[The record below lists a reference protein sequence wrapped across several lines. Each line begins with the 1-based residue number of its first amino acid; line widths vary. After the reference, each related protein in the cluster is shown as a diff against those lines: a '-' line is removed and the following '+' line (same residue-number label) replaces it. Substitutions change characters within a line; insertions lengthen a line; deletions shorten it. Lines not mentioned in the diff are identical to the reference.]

1 MWRLTDEQR
10 ARRERIR
17 EFALEEVRPRMLEID
32 ESCDYP
38 FDVHDAMKREELIGL
53 AIPEEYGGAGTNSV
67 TFCSYIEELA
77 KVSATASLMAAYV
90 KLTALPIVL
99 AGSEAQKKRF
109 LPPLASGEV
118 LGSYALTEPGVGSDP
133 AALQT
138 RAEKRGEVWVL
149 NGEKRFIGNAGL
161 ADTYVVFART
171 GDAGSKGISAF
182 VVPGD
187 ADGLSVERLRT
198 MGMPGWRLGAPRF
211 EDVEVPEE
219 NLLGAVGDGF
229 KIAMKTFDH
238 SRPTVA
244 AQSVG
249 VGQGAIDLALDY
261 ALRRHAFGQPLFA
274 HEGIQFKL
282 AALEAEVAA
291 ARALAYQAATFVDE
305 GNPRVSKI
313 SAAAKLFASDVAM
326 RATTEAVQ
334 VLGGNGYL
342 KDFPAER
349 MMRDAKVLQIYEG
362 ANEIQAL
369 VIARQM
375 LEQAQERDP
384 IWPESMPGA
393 EGIATGEEAPS
404 PKEQRE
410 GAGAQA

>member
-1 MWRLTDEQR
+1 VDDT
-10 ARRERIR
+10 
-17 EFALEEVRPRMLEID
+17 
-32 ESCDYP
+32 CDYP
-38 FDVHDAMKREELIGL
+38 FDVHKALSRAGYIGL
-53 AIPEEYGGAGTNSV
+53 AIPEEYGGGGAGSV
-67 TFCSYIEELA
+67 EFCAYIEELA

-90 KLTALPIVL
+90 KLTSLPIML
-99 AGSEAQKKRF
+99 AGSDEQKKRF
-109 LPPLASGEV
+109 LPGLASGEQ
-118 LGSYALTEPGVGSDP
+118 LGSYALTEPAVGSDP

-138 RAEKRGEVWVL
+138 TAEKHGDTWVL
-149 NGEKRFIGNAGL
+149 NGQKRFIGNAGL
-161 ADTYVVFART
+161 SDTYVVFART
-171 GDAGSKGISAF
+171 GDPGSKGISAF

-187 ADGLSVERLRT
+187 SDGLSVERLRT
-198 MGMPGWRLGAPRF
+198 MGMPGWQLGAPKF
-211 EDVEVPEE
+211 EDVEVPDE
-219 NLLGAVGDGF
+219 NLLGNEGDGF

-244 AQSVG
+244 SQSVG
-249 VGQGAIDLALDY
+249 VGQGAIDMALDY
-261 ALRRHAFGQPLFA
+261 AVRRHAFGQPLFA

-305 GNPRVSKI
+305 DDPRVTKI

-326 RATTEAVQ
+326 KATTEAVQ

-362 ANEIQAL
+362 ANEIQRL

-375 LEQAQERDP
+375 LEQATSRDP
-384 IWPESMPGA
+384 VWPESMPGA
-393 EGIATGEEAPS
+393 PGVASGESAPS
-404 PKEQRE
+404 PEEQQDAQQE
-410 GAGAQA
+410 PAGAAA